1 MKLRFW
7 LNFILNTNA
16 LSLLKI
22 MVIMGFFLMLVQV
35 NRVGGSVMAAALA
48 KSHGLTPG
56 VIGFVVGIMFLSSAL
71 VQVPFGLMLDKY
83 GTRNMI
89 VGLSS
94 IAILGMI
101 IFGLAETSIGLIVG
115 RTLIGIGHGASIT
128 GVYLLALAW
137 ARPERVASVAAM
149 TIAIAG
155 ALGGLLGTTPLAMSI
170 QYFGFTDTFLMLALI
185 SFVSSILI
193 WFFVQ
198 DVPLGVTSTKNEESI
213 KTALYGLLEVI
224 KDKNLRPIFAMALC
238 FSVPF
243 ATIGGLWAGPFLRD
257 IHGLDPSTA
266 GSVIFMMVLCVN
278 LGTYFY
284 GPMDRIF
291 NTRKWVVLSG
301 VSIMIISLIVLVAF
315 PTAHIL
321 FVVSLLAVF
330 SLASPIFV
338 TLAGHCRAYVPE
350 HRAGRALTFV
360 NFLGVG
366 FIFIMQAFTGWLVE
380 VSSIYELSILSGYRL
395 VFGIVI
401 ISLSISAFLYLFSRD
416 VRPFPKT

>member
-1 MKLRFW
+1 
-7 LNFILNTNA
+7 
-16 LSLLKI
+16 
-22 MVIMGFFLMLVQV
+22 
-35 NRVGGSVMAAALA
+35 
-48 KSHGLTPG
+48 
-56 VIGFVVGIMFLSSAL
+56 
-71 VQVPFGLMLDKY
+71 
-83 GTRNMI
+83 
-89 VGLSS
+89 
-94 IAILGMI
+94 
-101 IFGLAETSIGLIVG
+101 
-115 RTLIGIGHGASIT
+115 
-128 GVYLLALAW
+128 
-137 ARPERVASVAAM
+137 
-149 TIAIAG
+149 
-155 ALGGLLGTTPLAMSI
+155 
-170 QYFGFTDTFLMLALI
+170 
-185 SFVSSILI
+185 
-193 WFFVQ
+193 
-198 DVPLGVTSTKNEESI
+198 
-213 KTALYGLLEVI
+213 
-224 KDKNLRPIFAMALC
+224 MALC

-291 NTRKWVVLSG
+291 NTRKWVVLGG